1 MRVTAVQVEPGSL
14 PVLATA
20 VSRGVCIAV
29 ALALLS
35 GCAWMPFRHGSK
47 EGKTNDCNK
56 PQLYEQ
62 AASRPPLAIP
72 VGLDALNTRG
82 ALRIPELREPEAPRK
97 LSDACLDEP
106 PKFSNARLLPG
117 PRDKKAEKKQLEA
130 LKAQEK
136 AQKADEKRKKADE
149 KRKKADAKAAPA
161 APAPAPDPVA
171 PPATP

>member
-1 MRVTAVQVEPGSL
+1 MRVTAVQVEPGTL
-14 PVLATA
+14 PILATSA
-20 VSRGVCIAV
+20 SRGLCSAV

-47 EGKTNDCNK
+47 EGKANDCNK

-136 AQKADEKRKKADE
+136 AQKADEKRKKAQ
-149 KRKKADAKAAPA
+149 AKTAPA
-161 APAPAPDPVA
+161 APAPAPAPVA

>member
-1 MRVTAVQVEPGSL
+1 MRVTAVQVEPGTL
-14 PVLATA
+14 PVLATSA
-20 VSRGVCIAV
+20 SRGLCIAV

-47 EGKTNDCNK
+47 EGKANDCNK

-136 AQKADEKRKKADE
+136 AQKADEKRKKAD
-149 KRKKADAKAAPA
+149 AKAAPA

>member
-1 MRVTAVQVEPGSL
+1 MRVTAVQVEPGTL
-14 PVLATA
+14 PVLATSA
-20 VSRGVCIAV
+20 SRGLCIAV

-47 EGKTNDCNK
+47 EGKANDCNK

-72 VGLDALNTRG
+72 AGLDAVNTRG

-106 PKFSNARLLPG
+106 PKFSNARLMPL
-117 PRDKKAEKKQLEA
+117 PRDKKAEKKLLEA
-130 LKAQEK
+130 QKAQEK
-136 AQKADEKRKKADE
+136 AQKADEKRKKAQ
-149 KRKKADAKAAPA
+149 AKTAPA
-161 APAPAPDPVA
+161 APAPAPAPVA